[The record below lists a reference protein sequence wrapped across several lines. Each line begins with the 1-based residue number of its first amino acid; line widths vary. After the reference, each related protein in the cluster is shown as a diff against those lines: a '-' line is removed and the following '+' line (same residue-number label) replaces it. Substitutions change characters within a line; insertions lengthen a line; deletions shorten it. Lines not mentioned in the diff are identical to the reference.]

1 MITNKCQPIEHLLED
16 FPEVASYLNSRLDST
31 SFLMGPEIMSSSQPS
46 QHQQNIA
53 TEALTSSLMHSVNDI
68 MERAEAEGRD
78 PDEELRQIVGRTV
91 LEGVMA
97 GYEMT
102 ADSEA
107 THASEAGSP
116 NGVKR
121 PRTDDSR

>member
-1 MITNKCQPIEHLLED
+1 
-16 FPEVASYLNSRLDST
+16 
-31 SFLMGPEIMSSSQPS
+31 MGPEVMPCPPPS

-53 TEALTSSLMHSVNDI
+53 TEALTSSLMHSVRGI
-68 MERAEAEGRD
+68 IERAEAEGRD
-78 PDEELRQIVGRTV
+78 LDEELRQVVGRTV
-91 LEGVMA
+91 LEGVIA

-107 THASEAGSP
+107 THHSEAGSP

-121 PRTDDSR
+121 SRTDDGSH